1 MCPLGAPVT
10 DRKLSNIL
18 HTEEQICLEISLEKK
33 VTSPGVGYVL
43 LGNLSTMGRNGS
55 FEAFYT
61 SDSQL
66 RDKRAREASSLSD
79 IVYHRDKSLQEAVVQ

>member
-33 VTSPGVGYVL
+33 VTREE
-43 LGNLSTMGRNGS
+43 MGRNGS